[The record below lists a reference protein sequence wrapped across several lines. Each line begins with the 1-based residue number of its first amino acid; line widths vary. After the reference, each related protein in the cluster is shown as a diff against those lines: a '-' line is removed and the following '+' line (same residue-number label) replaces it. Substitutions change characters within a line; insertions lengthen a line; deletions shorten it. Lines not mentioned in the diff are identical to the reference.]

1 MEELISLIQSG
12 RHDLMEQLWM
22 QLRRLIEWYA
32 KRYYRR
38 IGGITGTAPGGVELD
53 DLIQAGYIALA
64 DAVNDYDP
72 SKGTFT
78 PYLSYHL
85 QRVFRLTIGRTD
97 KQLSDPLN
105 YAASLDVPNDED
117 DPDSLTK
124 LDGLPDPC
132 NAYLTVEDRIFQE
145 ELHSALEKAIDILSE
160 QEARAIRAEY
170 YEGQKQKETAEE
182 LGVSISRV
190 SQLRKDGIRHLRQSS
205 AKKQL
210 EIFLGEQVS
219 YYKGN
224 GLGRYIQTMTSGVER
239 AVLHREYLRDHYI
252 DFLEDEEKDSAG

>member
-32 KRYYRR
+32 KRYYKR

-53 DLIQAGYIALA
+53 DLIQAGYIGLA
-64 DAVNDYDP
+64 DAIANHDP
-72 SKGTFT
+72 SKGSFT
-78 PYLSYHL
+78 SYLSYHL
-85 QRVFRLTIGRTD
+85 LKVFRYTVGRTD
-97 KQLSDPLN
+97 KQLADPLN
-105 YAASLDVPNDED
+105 CAISLDLPIDAD
-117 DPDSLTK
+117 DPEGETWISA
-124 LDGLPDPC
+124 LPDPRDDY
-132 NAYLTVEDRIFQE
+132 APLEDRIFQE
-145 ELHSALEKAIDILSE
+145 ELHNVLENVINTLSAK
-160 QEARAIRAEY
+160 EARAVRDEY
-170 YEGQKQKETAEE
+170 FEGRKQRETAEE

-190 SQLRKDGIRHLRQSS
+190 HQLRKDGIRHLRQSS

-252 DFLEDEEKDSAG
+252 DFLEDEDSADE